1 MKPSVPSIA
10 IGLIC
15 LACSVIAR
23 ADADFDFDL
32 MHALDDAL
40 VREHVH
46 TEPSRLPGEKI
57 KHKIKDQ
64 NGEYEEEYERE
75 GPGFKS
81 KAKEKSRPGE
91 YEYEEEMEYE
101 DSFGKKRTVKFKRK
115 CSKGVCEDE
124 YQN

>member
-1 MKPSVPSIA
+1 MAPGRKVVAEASLRLHSENSQQTCLIRSCSRPAMKPSVPSIA

-46 TEPSRLPGEKI
+46 TAAEI
-57 KHKIKDQ
+57 Q
-64 NGEYEEEYERE
+64 
-75 GPGFKS
+75 
-81 KAKEKSRPGE
+81 
-91 YEYEEEMEYE
+91 
-101 DSFGKKRTVKFKRK
+101 
-115 CSKGVCEDE
+115 
-124 YQN
+124 